1 MTRTDRIVETIL
13 KLIDAGH
20 LAPGQRVASLR
31 SASQEYGVSK
41 NTIVEAYDRLA
52 ALGALEPRAGSGFY
66 VVPSRRATAALRPPH
81 VVEATDTVSLLRQQ
95 LDQHY
100 EVRVGDGR
108 PPADWMEGSELGRH
122 LRLPGARAESAAE
135 HGYGPPAGY
144 EPLRARIAQMLIERS
159 IQAAPDQIL
168 MTFGANHG
176 LDLIARHFIE
186 PGDAVLVDSPGYY
199 PLFAKLRLV
208 RANIVPVLRTPD
220 GPDLDDLERKAAQT
234 RPKLFFTQALA
245 HNPTGTSMPLA
256 QMHRLVQAG
265 ERHGFMIVEDDPF
278 ADILPPLLPRLAALD
293 QLNRVL
299 YVGTFS
305 KTLSAS
311 LRSGYIAGPQGLIAS
326 LTDVKMLSVVNSSG
340 YVEQVIHD
348 LIARGHYRRHLRRL
362 QNRVVQATASTMA
375 QLARLGF
382 TGIRPPS
389 GGYYVWCPLPG
400 GDDLEL
406 SRRAA
411 AQGIFI
417 APSTIFSVDAVGYTP
432 AMRVNIAYADHPKF
446 LDFLSRQH
454 GG

>member
-31 SASQEYGVSK
+31 VASQEYGVSK
-41 NTIVEAYDRLA
+41 NTIVEAYDRLV
-52 ALGALEPRAGSGFY
+52 ALGALKSRVGSGFY
-66 VVPSRRATAALRPPH
+66 VAQSRRTAAALRPPH
-81 VVEATDTVSLLRQQ
+81 IVEATDNVSLLRQQ

-100 EVRVGDGR
+100 DVRVGDGR

-122 LRLPGARAESAAE
+122 LRLPGSRADSDAE

-144 EPLRARIAQMLIERS
+144 EPLRDRIAQMLIERS
-159 IQAAPDQIL
+159 IQADPDQIL
-168 MTFGANHG
+168 LTFGANHG

-199 PLFAKLRLV
+199 PLFGKLKLV
-208 RANIVPVLRTPD
+208 RANVVPVLRTPA
-220 GPDLDDLERKAAQT
+220 GPDLDDLDRKAAQSHA
-234 RPKLFFTQALA
+234 KLFFTQALA

-256 QMHRLVQAG
+256 QMHRLVRAA

-293 QLNRVL
+293 QLARVL

-311 LRSGYIAGPQGLIAS
+311 LRSGYIAGPRNLIAS

-362 QNRVVQATASTMA
+362 QNRVAQATASTMTA
-375 QLARLGF
+375 LTRLGF
-382 TGIRPPS
+382 TGVLPPS
-389 GGYYVWCPLPG
+389 GGYYVWCPLEG
-400 GDDLEL
+400 DDDLEL

-411 AQGIFI
+411 VEGIFI
-417 APSTIFSVDAVGYTP
+417 APSTIFSLDGVGYTP
-432 AMRVNIAYADHPKF
+432 AMRVNIAYANHPKF
-446 LDFLSRQH
+446 VDFLAKRRAD
-454 GG
+454 

>member
-1 MTRTDRIVETIL
+1 MTRTDQIVDMII

-20 LAPGQRVASLR
+20 LAPGQRVVSLR
-31 SASQEYGVSK
+31 AASREYGVSK
-41 NTIVEAYDRLA
+41 NTIVEAYDRLVSQ
-52 ALGALEPRAGSGFY
+52 GALESRAGSGFY
-66 VVPSRRATAALRPPH
+66 VASSRRAPAAMRPPH
-81 VVEATDTVSLLRQQ
+81 ITEATDNISLLRQQ
-95 LDQHY
+95 LDQQY

-108 PPADWMEGSELGRH
+108 PPADWMEGSELGRY
-122 LRLPGARAESAAE
+122 LRLPGSRGEGAAA
-135 HGYGPPAGY
+135 HGYGPPTGY

-199 PLFAKLRLV
+199 PLFGKLRLV
-208 RANIVPVLRTPD
+208 RANIVPVLRTAD
-220 GPDLDDLERKAAQT
+220 GPDLDDLDRKATLT
-234 RPKLFFTQALA
+234 RAKLFFTQALA

-293 QLNRVL
+293 QLTRVL

-311 LRSGYIAGPQGLIAS
+311 LRSGYIAGPHSLIAS

-340 YVEQVIHD
+340 YVERVIHD
-348 LIARGHYRRHLRRL
+348 LIAHGHYRRHLRRL
-362 QNRVVQATASTMA
+362 QNRVAQATASTIA
-375 QLARLGF
+375 QLTRLGF
-382 TGIRPPS
+382 SGVRPPS
-389 GGYYVWCPLPG
+389 GGYYVWCPLEG
-400 GDDLEL
+400 GDDIEL

-411 AQGIFI
+411 AEGIFI
-417 APSTIFSVDAVGYTP
+417 APSTIFSVDGVGYTP

-446 LDFLSRQH
+446 VDFLIRQKAH
-454 GG
+454 